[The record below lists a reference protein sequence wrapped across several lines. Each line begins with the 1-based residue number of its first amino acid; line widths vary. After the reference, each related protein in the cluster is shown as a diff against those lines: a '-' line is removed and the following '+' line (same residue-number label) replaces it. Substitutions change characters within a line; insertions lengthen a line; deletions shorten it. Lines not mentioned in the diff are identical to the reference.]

1 MYEGKL
7 DKTSL
12 ARSSLFQPARRT
24 RTRSSWKSTPGGEE
38 EGSDRDPVVAD
49 FGSRGAAAAA
59 ELGFDAVSEAELR
72 EKGFMG
78 MRRRSWC
85 ARWARVRLR
94 GGAGA
99 ARARRDGGGAAQHV
113 PRQQGLAPRR
123 DQGPQEAESREG
135 VLRLGH
141 DGHRGE
147 PIAHGRSRRQWL
159 FTTEKF
165 EGSRPFTI
173 QVNFEGFSEGI
184 VVGDKLVIDGGMVT
198 FEVVEKVG
206 NDLRCKCTDSGLLL
220 PRAKLSF
227 WRDGVL
233 VERKLWAPNLIDKG
247 HFIDWADIEFGISEG
262 VDFIAVSLVKD
273 VDDIK
278 HLKNYLA
285 RRSLDSIKV
294 IAKIESLDSLKNL
307 KEIVGAS
314 DGVMVARGDLGVQ
327 VPLEQIPAIQREITL
342 LCRQLNKPVIVA
354 SQLLESMVE
363 YPTPTRAEVAD
374 ISEAVRQYADA
385 LMLSA
390 ESAVGAFAE
399 KSLSV
404 LRMACGRMELWNRE
418 ENQQKLLSQH
428 QLAVSLPDR
437 ISEQICISA
446 VEMANNLGVDAIFV
460 YTKHGH
466 MASLLSSNRPNPPIF
481 AFTDNANARKSMNLY
496 WGVIPIQLPL
506 LDDMEENIKQTFNLM
521 KSRNTVKPGDLVLVV
536 SDSDLHGPFPAP
548 SVFQSVQV
556 RTIP

>member
-1 MYEGKL
+1 MAASASPAAAAPPPPFARAL
-7 DKTSL
+7 SSSTSRL
-12 ARSSLFQPARRT
+12 FALPLPLHPTRHKSPRIAIRAPIATRSSLISDPA
-24 RTRSSWKSTPGGEE
+24 
-38 EGSDRDPVVAD
+38 AAAAA
-49 FGSRGAAAAA
+49 AAAAA

-78 MRRRSWC
+78 MRKTKLVCTLGPACGS
-85 ARWARVRLR
+85 AEALERLAR
-94 GGAGA
+94 GGMGV
-99 ARARRDGGGAAQHV
+99 ARLNMCHGSRDW
-113 PRQQGLAPRR
+113 
-123 DQGPQEAESREG
+123 
-135 VLRLGH
+135 
-141 DGHRGE
+141 HRGAIRALKRLNRE
-147 PIAHGRSRRQWL
+147 KGFCVSVMMDTEGSQLLMADHGGVSSLKIEDGSEWL

-173 QVNFEGFSEGI
+173 QVNFEGI
-184 VVGDKLVIDGGMVT
+184 VVGDELVIDGGMVT

-233 VERKLWAPNLIDKG
+233 VERN
-247 HFIDWADIEFGISEG
+247 FGSQPYRQRGI
-262 VDFIAVSLVKD
+262 DFIAVSLVKD

-342 LCRQLNKPVIVA
+342 LCRQLNKPVIV
-354 SQLLESMVE
+354 LLSFLNQWLNTLL
-363 YPTPTRAEVAD
+363 PLVAD
-374 ISEAVRQYADA
+374 VSEAVRQYADA

-446 VEMANNLGVDAIFV
+446 VEMGI
-460 YTKHGH
+460 
-466 MASLLSSNRPNPPIF
+466 
-481 AFTDNANARKSMNLY
+481 
-496 WGVIPIQLPL
+496 
-506 LDDMEENIKQTFNLM
+506 
-521 KSRNTVKPGDLVLVV
+521 
-536 SDSDLHGPFPAP
+536 
-548 SVFQSVQV
+548 
-556 RTIP
+556 